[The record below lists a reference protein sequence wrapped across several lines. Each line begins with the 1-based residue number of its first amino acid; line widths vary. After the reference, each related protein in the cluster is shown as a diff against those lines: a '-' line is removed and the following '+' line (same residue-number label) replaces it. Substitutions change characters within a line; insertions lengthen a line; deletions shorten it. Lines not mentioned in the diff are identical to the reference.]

1 MERLFARQRV
11 INPSRFDAKRENHLL
26 QADCSRQR
34 MFGPYANRS
43 RGAQALSRSR
53 IGQETRPGRP
63 RARTHCSVEDKAG
76 PEGLLS
82 GEIPGIL
89 IYAIY
94 VLRAHRSLSR
104 RLLCCFPLVVLQQAP
119 QSFSTPH
126 CSHVPSCLRPRRKQ
140 DPIAFALMVVAP
152 RGNVRYIAATLA
164 AATILQPGSASTDIL
179 L

>member
-34 MFGPYANRS
+34 MFGPDASRA

-89 IYAIY
+89 IYAIICDICAASPSLA
-94 VLRAHRSLSR
+94 VPSTFMLLPSRSTSAG
-104 RLLCCFPLVVLQQAP
+104 PPVVLDTALLP
-119 QSFSTPH
+119 CSFLPPTPKETR
-126 CSHVPSCLRPRRKQ
+126 SDCLCPGGC
-140 DPIAFALMVVAP
+140 AP
-152 RGNVRYIAATLA
+152 RGTSRQRNTHNIESREV
-164 AATILQPGSASTDIL
+164 
-179 L
+179 